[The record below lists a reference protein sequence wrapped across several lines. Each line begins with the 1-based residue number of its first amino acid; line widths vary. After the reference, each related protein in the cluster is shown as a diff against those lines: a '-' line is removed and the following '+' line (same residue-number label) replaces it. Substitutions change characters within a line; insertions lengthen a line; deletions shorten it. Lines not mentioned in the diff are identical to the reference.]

1 MRAVPTMKS
10 PMSQRVG
17 AIKPFQVVEM
27 LARAKALEAQGRDI
41 VHMQA
46 GEPDFTTAPAIIEAG
61 IAALTR
67 GETQYSDANGLW
79 SLRQAIA
86 DYYRSD
92 YGVDIDPKRVMITPG
107 ASGALLL
114 ISALLVDR
122 GRGVLMTDPGYP
134 CNSNFI
140 HLMEGESQ
148 LVPVGPE
155 HGFQLTDELVN
166 QYWRQSQDGHPPTVA
181 ALVASPANPTGA
193 ALSREALGA
202 LFKAVDQQGGQL
214 VVDEIYHG
222 LDFRS
227 AGTERAITSIVELT
241 DQAFVINSFSKYFGM
256 TGWRLGWLVAPE
268 WALPG
273 LEKLAQ
279 NLFISMSTMAQYA
292 ALQCFTPATRALL
305 DARRDEFQRRCDVLL
320 PALEAMGFIIPH
332 YPEGGLYIYA
342 DISGFNGRF
351 GADSQA
357 FCHWLLE
364 EHGIALT
371 PGADFGD
378 YRSENMVRFAFT
390 TSLER
395 ITFAIE
401 KMQRIFMV

>member
-1 MRAVPTMKS
+1 MKL
-10 PMSQRVG
+10 PISQRIS
-17 AIKPFQVVEM
+17 AIQPFQVVEM
-27 LARAKALEAQGRDI
+27 LARAKVLEAQGRDI

-79 SLRQAIA
+79 SLRKAIA

-92 YGVDIDPKRVMITPG
+92 YGVDVDPKRVMITPG

-122 GRGVLMTDPGYP
+122 GQGVLMTDPGYP

-140 HLMEGESQ
+140 RLMEGDSQ

-155 HGFQLTDELVN
+155 HGFQLTDGLVN

-193 ALSREALGA
+193 TLSREALGA

-222 LDFRS
+222 LDFRPK
-227 AGTERAITSIVELT
+227 GTKRGITSIVELT

-279 NLFISMSTMAQYA
+279 NLFISMSTMAQFA

-342 DISGFNGRF
+342 DISGFSGRF
-351 GADSQA
+351 GTDSQA

-395 ITFAIE
+395 IKFAIE

>member
-1 MRAVPTMKS
+1 
-10 PMSQRVG
+10 
-17 AIKPFQVVEM
+17 
-27 LARAKALEAQGRDI
+27 
-41 VHMQA
+41 
-46 GEPDFTTAPAIIEAG
+46 
-61 IAALTR
+61 
-67 GETQYSDANGLW
+67 
-79 SLRQAIA
+79 
-86 DYYRSD
+86 
-92 YGVDIDPKRVMITPG
+92 
-107 ASGALLL
+107 
-114 ISALLVDR
+114 
-122 GRGVLMTDPGYP
+122 
-134 CNSNFI
+134 
-140 HLMEGESQ
+140 
-148 LVPVGPE
+148 VPVGPE
-155 HGFQLTDELVN
+155 HDFQLTADLVR
-166 QYWRQSQDGHPPTVA
+166 QYWRRTEDGQPLTVA

-193 ALSREALGA
+193 ALSQEALA
-202 LFKAVDQQGGQL
+202 SLLAAVDQQGGQL

-222 LDFRS
+222 LDFRP
-227 AGTERAITSIVELT
+227 AGTERAVTSIVELT

-279 NLFISMSTMAQYA
+279 NLFISMSTMAQHA
-292 ALQCFTPATRALL
+292 ALQCFTPATRQLL
-305 DARRDEFQRRCDVLL
+305 DARRDEFQRRCDLLL

-357 FCHWLLE
+357 FCHCLLE

-378 YRSENMVRFAFT
+378 YRSETMVRFAFT
-390 TSLER
+390 TSIER

>member
-1 MRAVPTMKS
+1 MKL
-10 PMSQRVG
+10 PISQRVS
-17 AIKPFQVVEM
+17 AIQPFQVVEM
-27 LARAKALEAQGRDI
+27 LARAKVLEAQGRDI

-46 GEPDFTTAPAIIEAG
+46 GEPDFTTATAIIEAG

-79 SLRQAIA
+79 SLRKAIA

-92 YGVDIDPKRVMITPG
+92 YGVDVDPKRVMITPG

-114 ISALLVDR
+114 ISALLVDQ
-122 GRGVLMTDPGYP
+122 GQGVLMTDPGYP

-140 HLMEGESQ
+140 RLMEGDSQ

-155 HGFQLTDELVN
+155 HGFQMTDELVN

-193 ALSREALGA
+193 SLSREALGA

-222 LDFRS
+222 LDFRPK
-227 AGTERAITSIVELT
+227 GTKRAITSILELT
-241 DQAFVINSFSKYFGM
+241 DKAFVINSFSKYFGM

-279 NLFISMSTMAQYA
+279 NLFISMSTMAQFA

-342 DISGFNGRF
+342 DISGFNGGF
-351 GADSQA
+351 GTGSEA

>member
-1 MRAVPTMKS
+1 MSS
-10 PMSQRVG
+10 PISQRVSD
-17 AIKPFQVVEM
+17 IQPFRVVEM

-61 IAALTR
+61 MAALAR

-114 ISALLVDR
+114 ITALLVDQ
-122 GRGVLMTDPGYP
+122 GQSVLMTDPGYP
-134 CNSNFI
+134 CNPNFI
-140 HLMEGESQ
+140 RLMEGESQ

-155 HGFQLTDELVN
+155 YDFQLTADLVR
-166 QYWRQSQDGHPPTVA
+166 QYWRRTEDDQPLTVA

-193 ALSREALGA
+193 ALSQEALA
-202 LFKAVDQQGGQL
+202 SLLAAVDQQGGQL
-214 VVDEIYHG
+214 VVDDIYHG
-222 LDFRS
+222 LDFRP
-227 AGTERAITSIVELT
+227 AGTERAVTSIVELT

-279 NLFISMSTMAQYA
+279 NLFISMSTMAQHA
-292 ALQCFTPATRALL
+292 ALQCFTPATRQLL
-305 DARRDEFQRRCDVLL
+305 DARRDEFQRRCDLLL

-357 FCHWLLE
+357 FCHCLLE

-378 YRSENMVRFAFT
+378 YRSETMVRFAFT
-390 TSLER
+390 TSIER